1 MIIDFH
7 THCFPDAIARRAV
20 GGLSKTG
27 GIVPNTDGS
36 FGDLERLMGAQGVSL
51 FVVNN
56 IASDTRRQK
65 NVNDF
70 AISINGGMCVS
81 FGSVHPFAENFE
93 EELLRLRE
101 AGIAGIK
108 FHPYFQ
114 DFFVDDE
121 RAFPVYEKA
130 AELGFIMLFHAGC
143 DISFEDTER
152 AAPGRFAAV
161 LDRLESKEISADI
174 VLAHWGGSMMTERVI
189 ETLCGR
195 NVYFDTSFGAGNI
208 TREQARK
215 IVKLHGAD
223 RILFGSDCP
232 WHTPEQEAAFIKS
245 LRLGKKTVSKILSE
259 NAEKLLARHNNVRC
273 EI

>member
-20 GGLSKTG
+20 DGLSKTG
-27 GIVPNTDGS
+27 GITPNTDGTL
-36 FGDLERLMGAQGVSL
+36 GDLKSLMASQNVSY

-56 IASDTRRQK
+56 ISSDARRQK

-70 AISINGGMCVS
+70 AISSDGGACVS
-81 FGSVHPFAENFE
+81 FGSVHPFAENAE
-93 EELLRLRE
+93 EELARLKE

-130 AELGFIMLFHAGC
+130 AELGFIILFHAGC

-152 AAPGRFAAV
+152 AAPERFAKV
-161 LDRLESKEISADI
+161 LDRLESAGIEADI

-189 ETLCGR
+189 GSLCGR

-208 TREQARK
+208 TEEQARRV
-215 IVKLHGAD
+215 VKLHGAD

-232 WHTPEQEAAFIKS
+232 WHTPLQEKNFIDS
-245 LRLGKKTVSKILSE
+245 LGLGKDAGNKIYYE
-259 NAEKLLARHNNVRC
+259 NAASLLEKHGRKLAR
-273 EI
+273 